1 MSEFQDEYS
10 ETLEGQA
17 GRGDGT
23 GREFD
28 AFEAAL
34 LSDQVTLLHPSE
46 PLALTAD
53 QSVQEAIAQ
62 MGARRRAG
70 VVVVDGAGELVGIF
84 TERDV
89 LTRVVGPGR
98 DVGTTRLGDV
108 MTPKPEA
115 LVPQDR
121 ICYAINRMNDAGY
134 RTIPLVDDRHRPIG
148 IITVS
153 DVIRWLTDIFPDELV
168 NLRPGDRLKNPQQ
181 IDAG

>member
-10 ETLEGQA
+10 EILEGQA
-17 GRGDGT
+17 DRGDGAE
-23 GREFD
+23 GGFD
-28 AFEAAL
+28 AFQAAL
-34 LSDQVTLLHPSE
+34 LNDQVTLLSPGE
-46 PLALTAD
+46 PLALTVD

-70 VVVVDGAGELVGIF
+70 VLVVDGAGELIGIF

-98 DVGTTRLGDV
+98 DAGATRLGEV
-108 MTPKPEA
+108 MTPNPEA
-115 LVPQDR
+115 LEPQDR
-121 ICYAINRMNDAGY
+121 ICYAISRMNGAGY

-148 IITVS
+148 VITVN
-153 DVIRWLTDIFPDELV
+153 DVIRWLAGIFPDELL

>member
-1 MSEFQDEYS
+1 MSEFHDEYS

-17 GRGDGT
+17 SAGGGA
-23 GREFD
+23 GHEFD
-28 AFEAAL
+28 AFQAAL
-34 LSDQVTLLHPSE
+34 LNDQVTLLNPSQ

-53 QSVQEAIAQ
+53 QSAQEAIAQ
-62 MGARRRAG
+62 MVARSRAG

-98 DVGTTRLGDV
+98 DLGKTRLAEV

-121 ICYAINRMNDAGY
+121 ICYAINRMNNTGY

-148 IITVS
+148 IITVN
-153 DVIRWLTDIFPDELV
+153 DIVRWLTDIFPDELL
-168 NLRPGDRLKNPQQ
+168 NLRPGDRLKNPHQ